1 MSKEIKS
8 KAAAPKSNM
17 PLLIIGAV
25 LVGAVIGGIWYYNN
39 QKAAPATANT
49 NTNTAANTAKPTNAI
64 PANAPAGATPPNMS
78 GSQTA
83 SVVLEE
89 FADFQC
95 GSCAAANPIMNEV
108 KSLYGSRIKF
118 IFRNYPLSIPA
129 HDKAYEAAAA
139 AEAAG
144 LQGKFWDMQ
153 NLLFVNQQAWT
164 AAPAYKQM
172 WKGYAEKIGIDVAK
186 WESDTIGLAAKGRV
200 DADLARG
207 KVIGVN
213 STPTLY
219 INGMMVPYSE
229 MTVPKLKT
237 IIDAE
242 LAKATS
248 APAQTAPAQTAPAN
262 TASNTAA
269 PANANSSK

>member
-1 MSKEIKS
+1 MAKEIKT
-8 KAAAPKSNM
+8 KAVAPKSNM

-25 LVGAVIGGIWYYNN
+25 LVGAVIGGIWYYNS
-39 QKAAPATANT
+39 QKSAGVSSNT
-49 NTNTAANTAKPTNAI
+49 NTTASNSATPAKPTNTI
-64 PANAPAGATPPNMS
+64 PPNAPAGASPPNMS

-83 SVVLEE
+83 AVTLEE

-95 GSCAAANPIMNEV
+95 GSCAAANPVLNEI

-153 NLLFVNQQAWT
+153 NLLFTNQQAWT
-164 AAPAYKQM
+164 AAPSYRQM

-186 WESDTIGLAAKGRV
+186 WESDMVGMAAKGRV

-207 KVIGVN
+207 KAVGVN
-213 STPTLY
+213 STPTLFV
-219 INGMMVPYSE
+219 NGMMLPYSE
-229 MTVPKLKT
+229 MAVPKLKV

-242 LAKATS
+242 LAKSTGAPAAAANTANS
-248 APAQTAPAQTAPAN
+248 APAN
-262 TASNTAA
+262 AA
-269 PANANSSK
+269 PANSANAAK

>member
-1 MSKEIKS
+1 
-8 KAAAPKSNM
+8 
-17 PLLIIGAV
+17 
-25 LVGAVIGGIWYYNN
+25 
-39 QKAAPATANT
+39 
-49 NTNTAANTAKPTNAI
+49 
-64 PANAPAGATPPNMS
+64 MS
-78 GSQTA
+78 GSATS

-95 GSCAAANPIMNEV
+95 GSCAAANPIMSEI

-129 HDKAYEAAAA
+129 HDKAYEAAVA

-164 AAPAYKQM
+164 ASPGYKST
-172 WKGYAEKIGIDVAK
+172 WRGYAEKIGIDAAK
-186 WESDTIGLAAKGRV
+186 WESDMAGIAAKGRV
-200 DADLARG
+200 DADIARG
-207 KVIGVN
+207 KVLGVS

-219 INGMMVPYSE
+219 INGVAIPYTE
-229 MTVPKLKT
+229 MTVPKLKP

-242 LAKATS
+242 IQRL
-248 APAQTAPAQTAPAN
+248 TAPKEQPAAAN
-262 TASNTAA
+262 TTNTAD
-269 PANANSSK
+269 ANR

>member
-64 PANAPAGATPPNMS
+64 PPNAPAGATPPNMS

-164 AAPAYKQM
+164 AAPSYKQM

-207 KVIGVN
+207 KAIGVN

-248 APAQTAPAQTAPAN
+248 APAQTAPAN

-269 PANANSSK
+269 PANSNSSK